1 MNFRFLELRIP
12 PLLVVAATAGLMWA
26 IAWALPSLNLAL
38 PGRTPAAILAALIGV
53 VSSLA
58 GVIEFRRAR
67 TTTNPLR
74 PGTASALVAGGIYRL
89 TRNPMYLG
97 FALALLGWGIFL
109 ANPVSLAAVFP
120 FVGYMNRFQ
129 IAPEEK
135 ALESLFGEQFAAYRS
150 KVRRWL

>member
-1 MNFRFLELRIP
+1 MNFSFLELRIP
-12 PLLVVAATAGLMWA
+12 PVLVVAATAGLMWA
-26 IAWALPSLNLAL
+26 IAWAFPSLNLTL
-38 PGRTPAAILAALIGV
+38 PGRTPAAILAALTGV
-53 VSSLA
+53 LITLA
-58 GVIEFRRAR
+58 GVVEFRRAR

-74 PGTASALVAGGIYRL
+74 PANATSLVEGGIYRM

-109 ANPVSLAAVFP
+109 SSPLSLAVLFL
-120 FVGYMNRFQ
+120 FVAYMNRFQ

-135 ALESLFGEQFAAYRS
+135 ALESLFGDEFAAYRS